1 MTPIRP
7 TRLAL
12 TETDRK
18 TAREQAYQELRRA
31 ILGGSLEAGTRL
43 VQTEVAAA
51 LRVSTTPVREALR
64 DLAADGLVRFDDYR
78 GAVVQ
83 QPDLA
88 DIREVYRLRIA
99 LEPLAIRQALD
110 GLTAEELERAAELQ
124 RQMDT
129 ETELG
134 AWVELN
140 SRFHAVFDDRR
151 SPRTTAILRN
161 LRDNAALVVGF
172 SNRARPNLIRESNR
186 QHHLLVTAGRRR
198 DSDAAAAIVEKHVRE
213 TLDAM
218 EDYFATGDRW
228 TAETGPAVGA
238 GGRIAPSS

>member
-1 MTPIRP
+1 MNTRRP
-7 TRLAL
+7 ARPARLAL
-12 TETDRK
+12 AETDRK

-64 DLAADGLVRFDDYR
+64 DLASDGLVRFDDYR

-88 DIREVYRLRIA
+88 DIREVYRLRVA
-99 LEPLAIRQALD
+99 LEPLAMREALD
-110 GLTAEELERAAELQ
+110 GLTAEEIDRAAELQ
-124 RQMDT
+124 SRMDV

-134 AWVELN
+134 TWVELN
-140 SRFHAVFDDRR
+140 SRFHGVFDGRR

-161 LRDNAALVVGF
+161 LRDSAALVVGF
-172 SNRARPNLIRESNR
+172 SNRARPNLIPESNR
-186 QHHLLVTAGRRR
+186 QHHQLLTACRNR
-198 DSDAAAAIVEKHVRE
+198 DADAAAAVVERHVRE
-213 TLDAM
+213 TLEAM
-218 EDYFATGDRW
+218 EDYFA
-228 TAETGPAVGA
+228 A
-238 GGRIAPSS
+238 GGQWAVEGQRTDSMTSSP